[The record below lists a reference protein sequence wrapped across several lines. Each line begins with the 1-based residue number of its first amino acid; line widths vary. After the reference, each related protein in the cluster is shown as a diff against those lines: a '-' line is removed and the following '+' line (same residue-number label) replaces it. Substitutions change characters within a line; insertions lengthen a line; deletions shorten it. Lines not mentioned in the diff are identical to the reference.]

1 MIDLV
6 VVNLYPFE
14 ETVARSNVSF
24 EEAIE
29 QIDIGGPSMLRSA
42 AKNHRDVTVVCDPD
56 DYNRVLDA
64 MNSDQDW
71 VDLRKELALKVF
83 QKTSSY
89 DKAISDYFANQVR
102 EEPNLESISGFP
114 SSLDFQ
120 ANKSLTLRYGEKP
133 SSASCSLW

>member
-1 MIDLV
+1 M
-6 VVNLYPFE
+6 VNLYPFE

-71 VDLRKELALKVF
+71 VALRKELALKVF

-89 DKAISDYFANQVR
+89 DKAISDYFANQVQGR
-102 EEPNLESISGFP
+102 
-114 SSLDFQ
+114 
-120 ANKSLTLRYGEKP
+120 TKP
-133 SSASCSLW
+133 LNQFRVSFIA